1 MSKTELP
8 EVAINFD
15 HSENKLGDAAHGAVS
30 NIMDEVNTIRSN
42 KPQPA
47 ENNVADAINSTAQ
60 RDAIGEKA
68 EGDKAFLKKI
78 GAVEE
83 RPLPLLDRTEKKL
96 TGNLANALES
106 GNAKL
111 ATAALQDIAQQSP
124 ESAARIMQH
133 VQRGLHERNAFNQA
147 SFSQT
152 TDAQGNQ
159 TVRLDVNQLGKLGEG
174 IRMSISSNGERSAS
188 YTPLEG
194 KTVPVPMDY
203 ALGRVTAATRWNF
216 KK

>member
-8 EVAINFD
+8 EVVINFD

-42 KPQPA
+42 KPQPP
-47 ENNVADAINSTAQ
+47 ENNVGDAINSMVRKDVT
-60 RDAIGEKA
+60 GEEA
-68 EGDKAFLKKI
+68 EGDKAFKKI
-78 GAVEE
+78 AAVEE

-203 ALGRVTAATRWNF
+203 ALGRVTADTRWNF